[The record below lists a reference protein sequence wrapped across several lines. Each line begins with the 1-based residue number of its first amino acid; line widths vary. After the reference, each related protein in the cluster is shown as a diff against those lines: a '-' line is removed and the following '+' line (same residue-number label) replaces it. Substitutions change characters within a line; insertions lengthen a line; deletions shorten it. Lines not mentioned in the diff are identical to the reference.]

1 MNATPANHRYW
12 IPITTTTLFAA
23 AFVWL
28 GLKDDLDNN
37 IWHWVLWFFPVLAL
51 IFVALW
57 FVLFSR
63 FPGALRLKALG
74 ALVLLFAVFKGVTR
88 VDGAVSGTGLP
99 NYVWR
104 WSPEPQRTFAKEVQA
119 NAPTL
124 ADAPDVPEFRGTGR
138 TGILVNP
145 GLETD
150 WKAHPPRELWRISVG
165 EGWGAFCVVGG
176 RAITQ
181 EQRGEEEWVTC
192 YDLGTGKVLWH
203 HADKARFT
211 EWQGGDGPRANPT
224 HDAGRLY
231 TIGGTG
237 ILNCLEVATGKL
249 LWTRNTLKEHNQ
261 KNLQWAIAG
270 SPLIVDGNVIVT
282 GGDKPGPTLVAYDK
296 MTGEPKWKVGDMS
309 ATYASPLLATIAG
322 KRVIVDNVATG
333 LLLHDAATGAILL
346 NQKWGFEGP
355 PKCSQP
361 VVLSGD
367 RIFISAGYMMGCTV
381 FQIKAD
387 GDKLSATEVWSN
399 SKMKTQ
405 FNSVT
410 PMGDTLIGLDDG
422 PLACIEAATG
432 KRLWKEGKFGN
443 GQHLLVG
450 DLALIQSEPGP
461 VTLAQVSREGF
472 KQLATLNALSAKTW
486 NYPTLAGRYLIVR
499 NDREAACYELPV
511 KKP

>member
-1 MNATPANHRYW
+1 MTDTSPKHRFW
-12 IPITTTTLFAA
+12 IPITTTALFAA
-23 AFVWL
+23 TFVWL
-28 GLKDDLDNN
+28 ALKDDLDNN

-51 IFVALW
+51 IFIALW

-63 FPGALRLKALG
+63 FPGVLRLKVLG
-74 ALVLLFAVFKGVTR
+74 ALLLLFAAFKGVTR
-88 VDGAVSGTGLP
+88 IDGAVSGTGLP

-104 WSPEPQRTFAKEVQA
+104 WSQAPERTFAKEVQA

-124 ADAPDVPEFRGTGR
+124 TDAPDVPEFRGSGR
-138 TGILVNP
+138 TGILANP
-145 GLETD
+145 GLEAD
-150 WKAHPPRELWRISVG
+150 WNAHPPREMWRVSVG

-211 EWQGGDGPRANPT
+211 EWQGGDGPRATPT
-224 HDAGRLY
+224 HEAGRLY
-231 TIGGTG
+231 TMGGTG
-237 ILNCLEVATGKL
+237 ILNCLDVNSGL
-249 LWTRNTLKEHNQ
+249 PLWTRYTLEENNQ
-261 KNLQWAIAG
+261 KNLTWAISG

-282 GGDKPGPTLVAYDK
+282 GGDKPGPTLSAYDK
-296 MTGEPKWKVGDMS
+296 MTGELKWSVGQMS

-361 VVLSGD
+361 VVLPGD
-367 RIFISAGYMMGCTV
+367 RVFISAGYMMGCTV
-381 FQIKAD
+381 FQIKAE

-399 SKMKTQ
+399 AKMKTQ

-410 PMGDTLIGLDDG
+410 PLGDTVIGLDDG
-422 PLACIEAATG
+422 PFACIEVATG

-461 VTLAQVSREGF
+461 VYLAKVSREGF
-472 KQLATLNALSAKTW
+472 QQLATLNALSAKTW

-499 NDREAACYELPV
+499 NDREAACYELPL
-511 KKP
+511 KNP

>member
-1 MNATPANHRYW
+1 MTATPAHHRYW

-28 GLKDDLDNN
+28 ALKDDLDNN

-63 FPGALRLKALG
+63 FPGALRLKALA
-74 ALVLLFAVFKGVTR
+74 ALVLLFAVFKSVTR
-88 VDGAVSGTGLP
+88 IDGAVSGTGLP

-104 WSPEPQRTFAKEVQA
+104 WSPEPQRTFAKEVRA

-124 ADAPDVPEFRGTGR
+124 TDAPDVPEFRGAGR
-138 TGILVNP
+138 TGILTNP

-150 WKAHPPRELWRISVG
+150 WKAHPPREMWRISVG

-211 EWQGGDGPRANPT
+211 EWQGGDGPRATPT
-224 HDAGRLY
+224 HEGGRLY
-231 TIGGTG
+231 SIGGTG
-237 ILNCLEVATGKL
+237 ILNCLDIVTGKL
-249 LWTRNTLKEHNQ
+249 LWTHNTLAEHNQ
-261 KNLQWAIAG
+261 KNLTWAIAS
-270 SPLIVDGNVIVT
+270 SPLLVDNLVIVN

-296 MTGEPKWKVGDMS
+296 MTGEPKWNVGDMAAS
-309 ATYASPLLATIAG
+309 YASPFIATIAG
-322 KRVIVDNVATG
+322 KRVIVNNTAPA
-333 LLLHDAATGAILL
+333 LLLHDVATGEIVLS
-346 NQKWGFEGP
+346 QKWGFEGP

-361 VVLSGD
+361 VVLPGD

-381 FQIKAD
+381 FQIKTE
-387 GDKLSATEVWSN
+387 GDNLSATEVWSN

-410 PMGDTLIGLDDG
+410 PLGDTLIGLDDG
-422 PLACIEAATG
+422 PLACIDMTG

-461 VTLAQVSREGF
+461 VYLAKVSRESCQ
-472 KQLATLNALSAKTW
+472 QLATLNALSAKTW

-511 KKP
+511 QKP